1 MLNAWDQLD
10 GLDNVFIKQIAQNP
24 IAFGV
29 GVGVANGLIAKSRS
43 KRMSARATL
52 LTTLVLAAGEG
63 ILAMEETSEE
73 RKGRS
78 PLIIGAMSG
87 LGVLIGL
94 AFFTDWSM
102 KSGGARPML
111 VAQADKPA
119 APTAIPATP
128 TATA

>member
-10 GLDNVFIKQIAQNP
+10 GLDNVFIKQIAQ
-24 IAFGV
+24 
-29 GVGVANGLIAKSRS
+29 K
-43 KRMSARATL
+43 MSARATL

-111 VAQADKPA
+111 IAQKDKPA
-119 APTAIPATP
+119 APTAMPATP